1 MDKYEYLTDENLGDN
16 SRLVERDKFQYF
28 LLGKICNE
36 GLKLGDL
43 GDLGVVMSIYNL
55 IK

>member
-1 MDKYEYLTDENLGDN
+1 MTDENLGDN

-28 LLGKICNE
+28 QLGKICNK

-43 GDLGVVMSIYNL
+43 GDLGVVMSIYKL